1 MKKAIRNNE
10 GRDITDLQIPIGSA
24 DIRGTRRDKLMI
36 RIIDE
41 DGKAY
46 CFKTNGN
53 EIVSFKVGG
62 MPEKVYERG

>member
-1 MKKAIRNNE
+1 M
-10 GRDITDLQIPIGSA
+10 QIPIGSA